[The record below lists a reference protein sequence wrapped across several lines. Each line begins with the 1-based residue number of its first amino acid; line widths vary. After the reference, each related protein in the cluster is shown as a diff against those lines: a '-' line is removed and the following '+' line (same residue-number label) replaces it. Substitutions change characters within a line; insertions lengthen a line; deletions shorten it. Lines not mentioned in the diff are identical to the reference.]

1 MISTPRRLTA
11 IASAIGALAI
21 GTPVTAA
28 YAGNAPA
35 PSAGAAPTFTLPTFN
50 LPTFNLP
57 ALPALVMPSGPLG
70 AGLNFTPPA
79 GLNFTPP
86 KVGPIGVDIG
96 AIIIDGKVINPA
108 LHVQTPG
115 ATVPL
120 AAAP

>member
-35 PSAGAAPTFTLPTFN
+35 PSAGAAPTFTLPTFT

-57 ALPALVMPSGPLG
+57 

-115 ATVPL
+115 ATVPV

>member
-11 IASAIGALAI
+11 IASAIGALAV

-28 YAGNAPA
+28 YAGNAPT

-57 ALPALVMPSGPLG
+57 ALPAIVMPSGPLG
-70 AGLNFTPPA
+70 A